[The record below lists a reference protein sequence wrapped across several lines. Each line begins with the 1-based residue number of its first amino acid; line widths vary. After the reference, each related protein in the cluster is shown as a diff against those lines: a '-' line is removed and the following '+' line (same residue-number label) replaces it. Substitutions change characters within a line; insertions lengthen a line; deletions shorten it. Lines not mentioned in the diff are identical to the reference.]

1 MSFNYQ
7 PDTVVVPWK
16 LDVLRTSTFHPRSF
30 ASQGNIWEH
39 LLVFSMGQLLANKSL
54 TETLYCLLVCIF
66 SLRAHTQSYY

>member
-39 LLVFSMGQLLANKSL
+39 LLVFSVG
-54 TETLYCLLVCIF
+54 
-66 SLRAHTQSYY
+66 